1 TETRTIDPKAY
12 PKSMRHVV
20 IGAGVAGV
28 SCALELARCL
38 QHEPHRDDEPRN
50 QGSPAGVA
58 NAAFSTDQENVLLQP
73 PGFAGTTSETDEII
87 LVSSS
92 SVIKGVREVARL
104 SQLVEELQLVET
116 PLKEWAAG
124 AGGRLKVVRGAAAGL
139 DLQDRV
145 LQLEG
150 GGALRYDKLCLC
162 TGARPQELQVPGADH
177 PAVMTLRDTDSVQEL
192 SHRLRSCRRLLL
204 VGNGGIALELAGE
217 LLQLRSRAPLH
228 HPHRNTPNT
237 SAPMGPT
244 MENTE
249 VQPPELVWVLKHG
262 HVGDA
267 FFDLDAAHFLLH
279 ERLQSAAG
287 QDAAQLDPAPPGSSP
302 ISTRTV
308 NSDTAPAG
316 IIGSGSRLEQQLE
329 DAAGGRVGSGL
340 RGHAAG
346 PGWTQEL
353 LRGLVVAHDER
364 VENEGG
370 GTSGCASV
378 SGGVELRRQRDPAQ
392 TATSSGGGVAGIAG
406 RGFPNLRLVLE
417 FSSTVSRIDTGG
429 TNADAA
435 AHGDCMEEARGTEGS
450 SGTAVPASAP
460 SPPGG
465 APWPLHVTL
474 SSGKVYGADLVVCG
488 IGVIPATEWLPP
500 ALTRAPDGGLAVDRY
515 MRTSDPHVFAAGDC
529 CTADW
534 PDGSPTWFQMRLWTQ
549 ARLMG
554 TFAAHCMLGRV
565 DEVASGF
572 NFELFTHV
580 TRFLGTKVVFLGLYN
595 GQRLEHE
602 PAKDIQ
608 LFSRVARAADGSGST
623 FVRVLMLRGRM
634 QGAVLIGETELEE
647 ALENVILDGLDLSAY
662 GPHILDEDFELDH
675 VFD

>member
-1 TETRTIDPKAY
+1 
-12 PKSMRHVV
+12 MRYVV
-20 IGAGVAGV
+20 IGGGIAGVC
-28 SCALELARCL
+28 CALELARCL
-38 QHEPHRDDEPRN
+38 QHEPHRDDEPR
-50 QGSPAGVA
+50 
-58 NAAFSTDQENVLLQP
+58 
-73 PGFAGTTSETDEII
+73 FADITSETDEVI

-104 SQLVEELQLVET
+104 SRLVEELQLIES
-116 PLKEWAAG
+116 PLEELAAG
-124 AGGRLKVVRGAAAGL
+124 TGGRLKVVRGAAVGL

-145 LQLEG
+145 LKLEG
-150 GGALRYDKLCLC
+150 GGALRYDKVCLC

-177 PAVMTLRDTDSVQEL
+177 PAVMTLRDTDSVQDL

-217 LLQLRSRAPLH
+217 LLQLRSRAPPYR
-228 HPHRNTPNT
+228 PHRSVPTT

-244 MENTE
+244 MENKE
-249 VQPPELVWVLKHG
+249 VQPPELVWVLKHS

-267 FFDLDAAHFLLH
+267 FFDLDAAQFLLH
-279 ERLQSAAG
+279 ERLQSAEG
-287 QDAAQLDPAPPGSSP
+287 EEAAQQAPAPPGSSP
-302 ISTRTV
+302 SSYRAV

-316 IIGSGSRLEQQLE
+316 IIGSGRPEQQVE
-329 DAAGGRVGSGL
+329 SATCGRVGKGL

-346 PGWTQEL
+346 PAWTQEL
-353 LRGLVVAHDER
+353 LRGLVMARDER
-364 VENEGG
+364 VENDGA

-378 SGGVELRRQRDPAQ
+378 SGGAELLRQGDPAQ
-392 TATSSGGGVAGIAG
+392 TATSGGSGVGGIGG
-406 RGFPNLRLVLE
+406 RGFSKFRLVLE

-429 TNADAA
+429 RNADAA
-435 AHGDCMEEARGTEGS
+435 AHGGGIEEARGTEP
-450 SGTAVPASAP
+450 SGTAVPALAP
-460 SPPGG
+460 SPQDGG
-465 APWPLHVTL
+465 PWPLYVAL
-474 SSGKVYGADLVVCG
+474 SNGKVYGADLVVCG

-500 ALTRAPDGGLAVDRY
+500 SLTRAPDGGLAVDRY
-515 MRTSDPHVFAAGDC
+515 MRTSDPYVFAAGDC

-554 TFAAHCMLGRV
+554 TFAAHSMFGRV

-580 TRFLGTKVVFLGLYN
+580 TRFLGAKVVFLGLYN

-608 LFSRVARAADGSGST
+608 LFSRVAQAADGSGST

-634 QGAVLIGETELEE
+634 LGAVLIGETELEE

-662 GPHILDEDFELDH
+662 GPHILDEGFELDH